1 MWGATLCLLCEK
13 GGLMTNNPLIAKW
26 EELNKKKEPPKL
38 PKIEDYEGEET
49 IADELKK
56 SKLKP
61 FELDPEFVKQLEFVK
76 QFENKSTFPIDTTT
90 KNPPSLKTYDPDD
103 SKVSFQ
109 QVADKIQQGKA
120 QVLSMSMERDIM
132 GIMRNKIIFEVSLD
146 DY

>member
-1 MWGATLCLLCEK
+1 
-13 GGLMTNNPLIAKW
+13 MTNNPLIAKW

-76 QFENKSTFPIDTTT
+76 QFENKSTFPIDPTT
-90 KNPPSLKTYDPDD
+90 KKLSTLKSFDRDD
-103 SKVSFQ
+103 LKVSFQ
-109 QVADKIQQGKA
+109 QVAEQLQTSRA
-120 QVLSMSMERDIM
+120 QVLSMSMEM
-132 GIMRNKIIFEVSLD
+132 GYPIGKCYTSKTLTFEVRVYD
-146 DY
+146 